1 MSGVFLFLVTLQLKT
16 ICERKDYKIFMKKQ
30 IIRKT
35 QFKKLLITIGDET
48 YQIVSE
54 GPNWY
59 EQLTDGEMVYQYK
72 LMSSKE
78 LLFDGFWRNA
88 FLPDKLMSEGK
99 VYAYAYVK
107 DNTINYYIVPG
118 KKTME
123 REYFKAYDNELCEMA
138 SWNAIVKT
146 ASHHESR

>member
-1 MSGVFLFLVTLQLKT
+1 
-16 ICERKDYKIFMKKQ
+16 MKKQ

-123 REYFKAYDNELCEMA
+123 RE
-138 SWNAIVKT
+138 
-146 ASHHESR
+146 

>member
-1 MSGVFLFLVTLQLKT
+1 MEKRTVT
-16 ICERKDYKIFMKKQ
+16 
-30 IIRKT
+30 KT
-35 QFKKLLITIGDET
+35 QFKKLLKDIGDET

-54 GPNWY
+54 GSDWY

-78 LLFDGFWRNA
+78 WLFDGFWRNA

-107 DNTINYYIVPG
+107 GDTINYYIIPR

-123 REYFKAYDNELCEMA
+123 REYNKARDMIKNYARWLAGKQSSRPPRVTETDGEEA
-138 SWNAIVKT
+138 S
-146 ASHHESR
+146 R

>member
-1 MSGVFLFLVTLQLKT
+1 MEKRTVT
-16 ICERKDYKIFMKKQ
+16 
-30 IIRKT
+30 KT
-35 QFKKLLITIGDET
+35 QFKKLLKAIGDET

-54 GPNWY
+54 GPDWY

-99 VYAYAYVK
+99 VYAYAYVR

-123 REYFKAYDNELCEMA
+123 RDYNKARDMIMNYARWLA
-138 SWNAIVKT
+138 GKQS
-146 ASHHESR
+146 SRSPRVTEADGEEALK

>member
-1 MSGVFLFLVTLQLKT
+1 MEKRTET
-16 ICERKDYKIFMKKQ
+16 
-30 IIRKT
+30 KT
-35 QFKKLLITIGDET
+35 QFKKLLKAIGDET

-54 GPNWY
+54 GPDWY

-107 DNTINYYIVPG
+107 DNTINYYLVPS
-118 KKTME
+118 KKLLE
-123 REYFKAYDNELCEMA
+123 HEYNKARDMIMKYARWLAGMQSSRPPRITKADDEEA
-138 SWNAIVKT
+138 SK
-146 ASHHESR
+146 